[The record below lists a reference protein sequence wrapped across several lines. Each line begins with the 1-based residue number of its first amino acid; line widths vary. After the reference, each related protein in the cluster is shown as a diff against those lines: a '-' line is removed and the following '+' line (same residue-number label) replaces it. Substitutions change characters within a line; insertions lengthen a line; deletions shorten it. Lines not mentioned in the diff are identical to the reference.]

1 MPAMNYYGMTSHSR
15 HELRDYRK
23 SMSYR
28 PLGRLHGRGR
38 YDYREVIGRVEPGA
52 ETENRV
58 WKREACP
65 WGSTA
70 VEISCLKSKTEL
82 KTREK
87 YRFLLGVSY
96 TVRNSR
102 PRRYDT
108 IPSLPFIIRQS
119 IRS

>member
-1 MPAMNYYGMTSHSR
+1 MNYYGMTSHSR

-65 WGSTA
+65 WG
-70 VEISCLKSKTEL
+70 VVQL
-82 KTREK
+82 
-87 YRFLLGVSY
+87 
-96 TVRNSR
+96 SR
-102 PRRYDT
+102 Y
-108 IPSLPFIIRQS
+108 LALNQKQN
-119 IRS
+119 